1 MAEVGKD
8 ATLPCSLH
16 PAMSAEDME
25 LRWFRSDTL
34 ESVFIYQDRQE
45 KSEEL
50 TFQYA
55 GRTSLLG
62 ELLSEGEA
70 AVIIHKV
77 QASDKGLYICSFRDG
92 DFYEEASMELK
103 VAGMGSA
110 PQVHITG
117 PEEDGVRVV
126 CRASGWFPEPQ
137 VQWRD
142 PRGEQLLGFSQAQAQ
157 DPQELFSVETALVVR
172 DSAVG
177 SVTCSILNPT
187 LGQEKAMAMVMP
199 EPFFPRVSPWKPALL
214 VILPLLLVLLLGAA
228 CCTWREHSTRM
239 RELQEQESLHL
250 AKEEDRQAREEA
262 LKDTA
267 ALQAILAQ
275 RKVSYMAGWR
285 KAQLYAGE
293 WP

>member
-1 MAEVGKD
+1 MLVHAEGDFLVVGPPGPIMAELGKD

-92 DFYEEASMELK
+92 DFY
-103 VAGMGSA
+103 
-110 PQVHITG
+110 
-117 PEEDGVRVV
+117 
-126 CRASGWFPEPQ
+126 
-137 VQWRD
+137 VQ
-142 PRGEQLLGFSQAQAQ
+142 
-157 DPQELFSVETALVVR
+157 T
-172 DSAVG
+172 
-177 SVTCSILNPT
+177 
-187 LGQEKAMAMVMP
+187 
-199 EPFFPRVSPWKPALL
+199 
-214 VILPLLLVLLLGAA
+214 VL
-228 CCTWREHSTRM
+228 
-239 RELQEQESLHL
+239 ELQRERKREREKERERERGRERAWMGTILRRES
-250 AKEEDRQAREEA
+250 A
-262 LKDTA
+262 L
-267 ALQAILAQ
+267 
-275 RKVSYMAGWR
+275 
-285 KAQLYAGE
+285 
-293 WP
+293 